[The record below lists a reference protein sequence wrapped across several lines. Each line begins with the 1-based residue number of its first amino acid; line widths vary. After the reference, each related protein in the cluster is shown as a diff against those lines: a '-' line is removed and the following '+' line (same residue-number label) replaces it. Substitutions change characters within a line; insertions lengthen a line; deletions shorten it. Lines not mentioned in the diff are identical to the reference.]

1 MKTIVVMPAYNAQ
14 RTLKTV
20 FSDIRKDMVDEII
33 LCDDFSSDKT
43 ADLARS
49 LGIEVIMHEKNM
61 GYGANQKTLYREAL
75 KRGADVVV
83 MLHADNQYDA
93 TKIPQMIQPIKDQK
107 ADCVLG
113 SRILGGKALEGGM
126 PLYKFIANKFLT
138 FCQNAV
144 LGQKLSEYHTGLRSY
159 SRKFLE
165 TIDWQ
170 KNCDGFLFDAQILVQ
185 AVENKMRIAEI
196 PIPTRYFPEASEVG
210 PIAGVKYGLGILG
223 ILSAYLLK
231 KLFKLNVVDFKILY
245 LPCLISI
252 ILLS

>member
-1 MKTIVVMPAYNAQ
+1 MKTIVVMPAYNAEK
-14 RTLKTV
+14 TLKTV
-20 FSDIRKDMVDEII
+20 YADIHKDYTGQII

-43 ADLARS
+43 VEIARS
-49 LGIEVIMHEKNM
+49 LGIEVIVHGKNM

-75 KRGADVVV
+75 KRGADIVV

-93 TKIPQMIQPIKDQK
+93 KKIPDMIRPIIEGR

-126 PLYKFIANKFLT
+126 PVYKYISNRFLT
-138 FCQNAV
+138 FCQNTC
-144 LGQKLSEYHTGLRSY
+144 LGQSLSEYHTGLRAY

-165 TIDWQ
+165 NVSWQ
-170 KNCDGFLFDAQILVQ
+170 VNSDGFLFDAQILIQ

-210 PIAGVKYGLGILG
+210 PIAGIKYGLGILR
-223 ILSAYLLK
+223 LLARY
-231 KLFKLNVVDFKILY
+231 LFKKRRKKY
-245 LPCLISI
+245 K
-252 ILLS
+252 

>member
-1 MKTIVVMPAYNAQ
+1 MKTIVVMPAYNAE

-20 FSDIRKDMVDEII
+20 FADIRKDIVDEII

-43 ADLARS
+43 AELARS
-49 LGIEVIMHEKNM
+49 LGIEVIVHKKNM

-93 TKIPQMIQPIKDQK
+93 TKIPEMARPIKEGK

-126 PLYKFIANKFLT
+126 PLYKYISNRFLT

-165 TIDWQ
+165 TVDWQ

-185 AVENKMRIAEI
+185 AAEQKMRIVEI

-210 PIAGVKYGLGILG
+210 PVAGIKYGLGIMG
-223 ILSAYLLK
+223 ILFQYCFK
-231 KLFKLNVVDFKILY
+231 KYRKK
-245 LPCLISI
+245 
-252 ILLS
+252 